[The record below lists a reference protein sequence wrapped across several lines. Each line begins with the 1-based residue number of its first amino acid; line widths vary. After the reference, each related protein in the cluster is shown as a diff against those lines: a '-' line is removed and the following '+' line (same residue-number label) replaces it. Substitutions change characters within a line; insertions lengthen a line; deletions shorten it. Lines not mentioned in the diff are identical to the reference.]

1 MIKFFGVRCLKVIVS
16 LVVIKVY
23 YMFEGGILKGLGGIR
38 VGDKEVFCGK
48 YLVKNFWFFY
58 KDEEIGMI
66 LG

>member
-1 MIKFFGVRCLKVIVS
+1 
-16 LVVIKVY
+16 
-23 YMFEGGILKGLGGIR
+23 MFEGGILKGLGGIR